1 MALKQTG
8 FTVRFQVDGG
18 DVVETSTQGAESLL
32 DAMTREI
39 EARLG
44 IKVDHMVHV
53 SYSERKA
60 LYSAKLA
67 SGKAY
72 DVVVLTQGDR

>member
-1 MALKQTG
+1 MALQKTG
-8 FTVRFQVDGG
+8 FTIRFQVDGG

-44 IKVDHMVHV
+44 IKVEHMVYV

-67 SGKAY
+67 TGKAY
-72 DVVVLTQGDR
+72 DVIVLTQDDR